1 MVVGVCH
8 LDLLLP
14 EGSSLKEKRS
24 VIKSLIVRVKSKF
37 NCSISEVGGQDLWQ
51 RAHMGIC
58 LVGSDQPFINASL
71 DKVIDYIEGLGLLE
85 VVGSDMEFVH
95 FNYDE
100 G

>member
-14 EGSSLKEKRS
+14 EGSSLKEKRQ
-24 VIKSLIVRVKSKF
+24 VIKSVIARVRGKF
-37 NCSISEVGGQDLWQ
+37 NCSIAEVGAHELWQ
-51 RAHMGIC
+51 RARVGIC
-58 LVGSDQPFINASL
+58 LVGVDKPFINSSL
-71 DKVIDYIEGLGLLE
+71 DKVIDYIERLGVLE
-85 VVGSDMEFVH
+85 VIGSEMEFVH

>member
-14 EGSSLKEKRS
+14 EGSSLKAKRS
-24 VIKSLIVRVKSKF
+24 VIKSLIARVKARF
-37 NCSISEVGGQDLWQ
+37 NCSIAEVGAHDLWQ
-51 RAHMGIC
+51 RASVGIC
-58 LVGSDQPFINASL
+58 LVGSDQPFINSSM
-71 DKVIDYIEGLGLLE
+71 DKVIDYIERLGLLE
-85 VVGSDMEFVH
+85 VVGSEMEFVH